1 MHRYILQR
9 VRDRLLDLLR
19 AVPQLWREDSP
30 GLPDA
35 TQGMQI
41 PLRPS
46 PVAQKGR
53 WLLHGL
59 LGVYLAQLVLL
70 GHLLVAGMVAVLGGA
85 LVWQCRCHRSSA
97 QPALRLLLAADGRI
111 HLLEADG
118 TVEPA
123 TLQPCSMRLGLW
135 LLLVLRARWQPER
148 RRKQRRVAFSV
159 LRAQQSR
166 HRRARAVWRARR
178 VRPPRRAR
186 RCCSP

>member
-9 VRDRLLDLLR
+9 VRDRLLDLLL
-19 AVPQLWREDSP
+19 AVPQWWREDSP

-70 GHLLVAGMVAVLGGA
+70 GHLLVAGMVAVLAGA

-135 LLLVLRARWQPER
+135 LLLVLRADTGTRRLLLGPDNVDPVQLAALR
-148 RRKQRRVAFSV
+148 RRMAAVA
-159 LRAQQSR
+159 
-166 HRRARAVWRARR
+166 HRPGGTR
-178 VRPPRRAR
+178 
-186 RCCSP
+186 